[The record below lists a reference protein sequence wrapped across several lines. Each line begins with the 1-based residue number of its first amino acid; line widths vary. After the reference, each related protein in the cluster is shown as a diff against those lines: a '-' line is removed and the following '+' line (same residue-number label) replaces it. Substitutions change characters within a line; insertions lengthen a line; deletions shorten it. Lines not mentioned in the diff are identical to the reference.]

1 MSGGGRAWAWS
12 RAGGRTAVPDEVL
25 RWDRE
30 HDPDEVRALWPLDPG
45 VAHLNHGSYGA
56 VPRPV
61 QQEQDRWRARMDA
74 NPVRFFRR
82 EWQPA
87 VAEARLR
94 AADFLGADPD
104 GIALVPNATA
114 GAGAVLAAFPL
125 RAGDEV
131 LVTDHGY
138 GAVTAAARR
147 ACARAG
153 ARLVTAAFPLVCTE
167 EQIRAAVLGA
177 VGARTRLAVLDH
189 ATSPT
194 ARLLPVARLVPALQA
209 RGVAVLV
216 DGAHSPGMLPVDLG
230 VLRPDFWVG
239 NFHKWVCAPR
249 GAAALWAA
257 PQHRS
262 RLPAPVVSWR
272 EDEGYPHSFS
282 LPGTV
287 DSSAILSLPAAL
299 ALFERLGGQ
308 RRIMARNNALAGYGR
323 SVLADALG
331 LGRAEYPQEAGMSMA
346 ALPLPERLAGP
357 DRVQMLLADRAG
369 AETAVSEWQGRLVLR
384 ISAQL
389 YNRPEEYRR
398 LAEALPALLAQA

>member
-1 MSGGGRAWAWS
+1 MSGGS
-12 RAGGRTAVPDEVL
+12 RAARARADVPDEVR

-30 HDPDEVRALWPLDPG
+30 FDRDGVRALWPLDAG
-45 VAHLNHGSYGA
+45 IAHLNHGSYGA

-61 QQEQDRWRARMDA
+61 QREQDRWRARMDA

-94 AADFLGADPD
+94 AAAFLGAEPD
-104 GIALVPNATA
+104 GLALVPNATA
-114 GAGAVLAAFPL
+114 GACAVLAAFPL

-138 GAVTAAARR
+138 GAVTAAAQR

-153 ARLVTAAFPLVCTE
+153 AGLVTASFPFACAE
-167 EQIRAAVLGA
+167 EQICAAVLDAAGP
-177 VGARTRLAVLDH
+177 RTRLAVLDH

-194 ARLLPVARLVPALQA
+194 ARLLPVERLVPALQSL
-209 RGVAVLV
+209 GVAVLV
-216 DGAHSPGMLPVDLG
+216 DAAHSPGMLPVDLDA
-230 VLRPDFWVG
+230 LRPDFWVG

-262 RLPAPVVSWR
+262 GLPAPVVSWR

-282 LPGTV
+282 LPGTA

-299 ALFERLGGQ
+299 ALFDVLGGQ
-308 RRIMARNNALAGYGR
+308 RRVMARNNALAGYGHAL
-323 SVLADALG
+323 LADALG
-331 LGRAEYPQEAGMSMA
+331 LGRSEYPAEAGLSMA
-346 ALPLPERLAGP
+346 ALPLPERLSGA
-357 DRVQMLLADRAG
+357 DRVQMLIADQLG

-398 LAEALPALLAQA
+398 LAEGLPALLAQA